1 MNHPGLSNE
10 LGMKLLEQVRSGR
23 TILPMV
29 SRWTSVKV
37 EAVEYPILLTE
48 MLEEANPPS
57 SGRRKYIATI
67 YDPAA
72 IGSAKLEPPDRYGQV
87 HVDRAAT
94 IEGLMKP
101 GLYWRGESYL
111 GFEEALRNA
120 AAAMSV
126 VPQVEE
132 GEG

>member
-48 MLEEANPPS
+48 MLEEAYPPS

-67 YDPAA
+67 YDGGPSLCPPETQSHP
-72 IGSAKLEPPDRYGQV
+72 IGSRPDTCDWCNRFL
-87 HVDRAAT
+87 AA
-94 IEGLMKP
+94 G
-101 GLYWRGESYL
+101 G
-111 GFEEALRNA
+111 
-120 AAAMSV
+120 
-126 VPQVEE
+126 
-132 GEG
+132 